1 MVNDHLDYSR
11 QKLQAHEDTYLRI
24 EGEKN
29 IYRRKI
35 RRRSLDTH
43 VAQWYI
49 KKNRVHGEE
58 GGGGGGGGRK
68 KVETKRHRNVSSR
81 SSGVLIIAG
90 ALQLLLLSRYFTE
103 GTHVRAYN
111 LQKPLI
117 MG

>member
-1 MVNDHLDYSR
+1 M
-11 QKLQAHEDTYLRI
+11 
-24 EGEKN
+24 
-29 IYRRKI
+29 
-35 RRRSLDTH
+35 
-43 VAQWYI
+43 
-49 KKNRVHGEE
+49 
-58 GGGGGGGGRK
+58 
-68 KVETKRHRNVSSR
+68 ETKRHRNVSSR